1 MNPPKRARWYFL
13 HCWRVHFASWK
24 CLHKH
29 IKYKSLMVDV
39 NYSWPD
45 TPHHHDPGHSD
56 QHGNS
61 NHTRQYLRVAT
72 LINLANLPTP
82 VNLAISAK
90 PPGHSGPSVHH
101 GNLGQPRQLLFVF
114 ALESLEPVRPGLK
127 AKGSFKN
134 SIQYN
139 LANLATPNLSCLFW
153 LVSILIAC
161 LIALEQPPWLTLTP
175 CWTYT

>member
-1 MNPPKRARWYFL
+1 
-13 HCWRVHFASWK
+13 
-24 CLHKH
+24 
-29 IKYKSLMVDV
+29 MVDV

-90 PPGHSGPSVHH
+90 
-101 GNLGQPRQLLFVF
+101 LALLSTT
-114 ALESLEPVRPGLK
+114 AT
-127 AKGSFKN
+127 
-134 SIQYN
+134 
-139 LANLATPNLSCLFW
+139 LANPGNFFLF
-153 LVSILIAC
+153 LL
-161 LIALEQPPWLTLTP
+161 LKLLNR
-175 CWTYT
+175 

>member
-1 MNPPKRARWYFL
+1 
-13 HCWRVHFASWK
+13 
-24 CLHKH
+24 
-29 IKYKSLMVDV
+29 MVDV
-39 NYSWPD
+39 YYSWPD

-90 PPGHSGPSVHH
+90 PAILALLSTTATLANPG
-101 GNLGQPRQLLFVF
+101 NFFLFF
-114 ALESLEPVRPGLK
+114 ALETLELVSPGLK

-139 LANLATPNLSCLFW
+139 LANLAMPN
-153 LVSILIAC
+153 
-161 LIALEQPPWLTLTP
+161 PR
-175 CWTYT
+175 

>member
-1 MNPPKRARWYFL
+1 
-13 HCWRVHFASWK
+13 
-24 CLHKH
+24 
-29 IKYKSLMVDV
+29 MVDV

-90 PPGHSGPSVHH
+90 PAI
-101 GNLGQPRQLLFVF
+101 LALLSTM
-114 ALESLEPVRPGLK
+114 AT
-127 AKGSFKN
+127 
-134 SIQYN
+134 
-139 LANLATPNLSCLFW
+139 LANPGYFFCLLLKLLNRW
-153 LVSILIAC
+153 DQA
-161 LIALEQPPWLTLTP
+161 
-175 CWTYT
+175 